1 MVLPKTAA
9 ATEAA
14 EDFAQVFPEHKYQM
28 RRVFLISTAL
38 GFVGVI
44 EMFGLLVL
52 AKMWLNLDVTQIQTL
67 VFLKLAVAGHLTLF
81 VALTKRLFLA
91 KPFPAAILLWSAI
104 GTKVL
109 VTLFVA
115 YGLGLVAPISWTT
128 IGIVWL
134 YCIIW
139 VFIEDR
145 VKLCVYRHWEFN
157 AKRHCDF
164 LEKIKMPLQ
173 SRVSR

>member
-91 KPFPAAILLWSAI
+91 KPFPARFCCGRPSEQKFWSRYLWPTALDWSRRFRGQQLELSGFIASSGCSLKI
-104 GTKVL
+104 G
-109 VTLFVA
+109 
-115 YGLGLVAPISWTT
+115 
-128 IGIVWL
+128 
-134 YCIIW
+134 
-139 VFIEDR
+139 
-145 VKLCVYRHWEFN
+145 
-157 AKRHCDF
+157 
-164 LEKIKMPLQ
+164 
-173 SRVSR
+173 